1 MTQNCI
7 FCKIVAGEI
16 PAKLVYQDEQVT
28 VFHDIDPAAPVHVL
42 IIPNRHIESLATV
55 SDDDAA
61 AVGRLLT
68 VAGQVAQL
76 TGVAETGYRV
86 TLNVGRDGGQAVYH
100 LHAHLLGGRRLSWP
114 PG

>member
-42 IIPNRHIESLATV
+42 IIPNRHIASLAAV
-55 SDDDAA
+55 GDEDAA

-86 TLNVGRDGGQAVYH
+86 TVNVGRDGGQAVYH

>member
-1 MTQNCI
+1 MTQECI
-7 FCKIVAGEI
+7 FCKIVAGAI

-28 VFHDIDPAAPVHVL
+28 VFHDINPAAPVHVL
-42 IIPNRHIESLATV
+42 IVPNRHIESLATV
-55 SDDDAA
+55 DGEAA
-61 AVGRLLT
+61 ETVGRLLT
-68 VAGQVAQL
+68 VADQVAQL

-86 TLNVGRDGGQAVYH
+86 AINVGRDGGLAVYH